1 MLFCSTGSQKFKTTL
16 TRLNQ
21 EASFFKKKQKH
32 VFIWLIRVLAVALGN
47 SIVSCGPSLCYTDS
61 LIAVRTGPV
70 AHRTWDP
77 SSLTMDRAQVPCIAT
92 WILNHWTTRE
102 TPKVFLLETLGDN
115 PFPRWFVSR
124 DVLHF
129 SAHGLFL
136 HLQSPQGSIS
146 KFLSLTSSSA
156 IAFFSESDS
165 SALL

>member
-1 MLFCSTGSQKFKTTL
+1 M
-16 TRLNQ
+16 
-21 EASFFKKKQKH
+21 
-32 VFIWLIRVLAVALGN
+32 ALGN
-47 SIVSCGPSLCYTDS
+47 SIVSCGPFHCATQILSLPCTQAQL
-61 LIAVRTGPV
+61 LIARGT
-70 AHRTWDP
+70 P

-102 TPKVFLLETLGDN
+102 IPEVFLLETLGDY
-115 PFPRWFVSR
+115 PFPCWFVSR